1 MTGSSAAAADAMN
14 IDDEARAHDLADR
27 SHRTNAG
34 KSLDPR
40 VFIARETVCPLA
52 CSAKPGHCA
61 WNCAP
66 LSLRENEIAA

>member
-1 MTGSSAAAADAMN
+1 MTGPSAAAADATN
-14 IDDEARAHDLADR
+14 IDDGAKADDLADR